1 MSTPPHPFTIMSSS
15 FSSISQSIHTRLCLI
30 LGWTNIANFN
40 SQQRH
45 DQEQGDV
52 IQFHLN
58 NMLLATWAHYGAHF
72 LQPYSSD
79 LINHHQFKLF
89 LDKHGPGRPLFELFC
104 ILNVSLLLMRS
115 NMYVTYF
122 LILCITNIEAYP
134 KACWRQ
140 HTSRWR
146 CWHVQ
151 LSPKYIL
158 MRVGGCCHLI
168 FHPPRTLHS
177 LGENCW

>member
-1 MSTPPHPFTIMSSS
+1 MSSS

-58 NMLLATWAHYGAHF
+58 NMLLATSAHYGAHF

-79 LINHHQFKLF
+79 LINHHQFKFF
-89 LDKHGPGRPLFELFC
+89 LDKHGAGRPLFELFC

-115 NMYVTYF
+115 KICMWHISLSSAS
-122 LILCITNIEAYP
+122 LISKHIQ
-134 KACWRQ
+134 K
-140 HTSRWR
+140 H
-146 CWHVQ
+146 
-151 LSPKYIL
+151 
-158 MRVGGCCHLI
+158 VGGSI
-168 FHPPRTLHS
+168 PPAEGAGMCSYHQSISWCGWGLLPS
-177 LGENCW
+177 YISSS